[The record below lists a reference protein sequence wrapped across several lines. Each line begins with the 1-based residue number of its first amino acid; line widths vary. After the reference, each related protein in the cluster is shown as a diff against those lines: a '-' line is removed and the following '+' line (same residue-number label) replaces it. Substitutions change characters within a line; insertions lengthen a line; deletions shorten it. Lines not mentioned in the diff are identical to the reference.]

1 MSSFAGPGRGTVLS
15 PRMWRDFVI
24 EANDGIIA
32 TAGIVEGLV
41 AADVRSRTI
50 LISAAIAMVVGSV
63 SSAGARYTEA
73 AFQRDAAL
81 AAVAHEREQID
92 RDPEAELEELVEL
105 YLAKG
110 LSPGL
115 ARQVASELMEHDAL
129 AAHVEEELDVD
140 EEDLLP
146 PARVALGVG
155 LAYAAGAALPI
166 LISLLVPAQTRVFTT
181 LVAVTVALVITSYVG
196 ARIGHTHP
204 ARTVLRAVVIGV
216 STLLLALVVG
226 QAIG

>member
-1 MSSFAGPGRGTVLS
+1 
-15 PRMWRDFVI
+15 MWREFVI

-41 AADVRSRTI
+41 AADVRNRTI

-73 AFQRDAAL
+73 SFQRDAAL
-81 AAVAHEREQID
+81 AAVAHERAQID

-105 YLAKG
+105 YIAKG
-110 LSPGL
+110 LSPAL
-115 ARQVASELMEHDAL
+115 ARQVAAELMDHDAL

-146 PARVALGVG
+146 PAQVALGVG
-155 LAYAAGAALPI
+155 IAYAAGAVLPI
-166 LISLLVPAQTRVFTT
+166 LISLLVPSQTRVFTT

-196 ARIGHTHP
+196 ARIGQTHP

-216 STLLLALVVG
+216 STLLLALMVG
-226 QAIG
+226 KAIG